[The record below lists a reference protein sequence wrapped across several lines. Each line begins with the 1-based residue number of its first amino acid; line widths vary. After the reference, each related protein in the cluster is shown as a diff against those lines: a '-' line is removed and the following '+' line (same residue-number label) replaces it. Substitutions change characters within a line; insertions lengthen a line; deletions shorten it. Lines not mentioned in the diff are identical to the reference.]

1 MSGATAFGDGT
12 GCGLRIEATG
22 DALGAQAWGVDLRAR
37 LDGDDRRR
45 LLAALDEHLVVFFR
59 DQALDDSGHVRLA
72 RDLGRPL
79 PHPIARLRG
88 ERETVTV
95 VRNDAVR
102 RPTNAAW
109 HSDLSWLEVPPG
121 LAILRAV
128 QIPPTGGD
136 TVWADMFAAW
146 DTLPEGLRE
155 RVEGRFAIHDFDR
168 AVGRRL
174 RRLDGRSGHER
185 VRAAFPPARH
195 PIARRHPRSGRTAL
209 FVDEAFTSE
218 IEGVSADESRELL
231 DALGAHVRG
240 GSWKIR
246 HRWREGDVVIWDERS
261 TQHFAHADH
270 YPAEREVRRVTL
282 VGEATV

>member
-1 MSGATAFGDGT
+1 MSGATASWGGME
-12 GCGLRIEATG
+12 GGLRIEATG
-22 DALGAQAWGVDLRAR
+22 ETLGAEAWGLDLRSP
-37 LDGDDRRR
+37 LDAGDRRR

-59 DQALDDSGHVRLA
+59 DQPLDDSRHVGLA
-72 RDLGRPL
+72 RELGRPL

-88 ERETVTV
+88 ERETVTI

-109 HSDLSWLEVPPG
+109 HSDLSWLEIPPG

-128 QIPPTGGD
+128 QIPPAGGD
-136 TVWADMFAAW
+136 TIWADMFAAW
-146 DTLPEGLRE
+146 DTLPAKLRE
-155 RVEGRFAIHDFDR
+155 RVEGRFAIHDFDP

-174 RRLDGRSGHER
+174 RRLDGRSGHQR

-195 PIARRHPRSGRTAL
+195 PVARRHPRSGRIGL

-218 IEGVSADESRELL
+218 IEGVSVDESRELL
-231 DALGAHVRG
+231 DALAAHVRG

-246 HRWREGDVVIWDERS
+246 HRWKEGDVVIWDERS
-261 TQHFAHADH
+261 TQHFAEADH

-282 VGEATV
+282 VGEATS

>member
-1 MSGATAFGDGT
+1 MSGATASRDGT
-12 GCGLRIEATG
+12 EGALRIEALG
-22 DALGAQAWGVDLRAR
+22 DSLGAHAWGVDLRAR
-37 LDGDDRRR
+37 LDPDDRRR

-59 DQALDDSGHVRLA
+59 DQSLDDSGQVGLA
-72 RDLGRPL
+72 RELGRPL

-128 QIPPTGGD
+128 RIPPTGGD

-146 DTLPEGLRE
+146 DTLPAELRR
-155 RVEGRFAIHDFDR
+155 RVAGRFAIHDFEP

-174 RRLDGRSGHER
+174 RRLDGRTGHDR
-185 VRAAFPPARH
+185 VRAAFPPVRH
-195 PIARRHPRSGRTAL
+195 PIARRHPRSGRIAL

-218 IEGVSADESRELL
+218 IEGVSAEESRELL
-231 DALGAHVRG
+231 EALGAHVRD
-240 GSWKIR
+240 GSWKVR

-261 TQHFAHADH
+261 TQHFAEADH

-282 VGEATV
+282 VGEATA